1 MCEGGVRRAYKTED
15 TAPAHIISIII
26 QYNIYIQRVVDHP
39 FPVSTISD
47 AAAATT
53 EGLKD
58 ERREKIH
65 TKRYVPAIIL

>member
-1 MCEGGVRRAYKTED
+1 MVWCGGRTRQETLLHRR
-15 TAPAHIISIII
+15 IIYIII
-26 QYNIYIQRVVDHP
+26 QYIYIQLVVDHP